1 MTFIYQPSRLGFL
14 DGFRFLL
21 AFWVFIAHYYTYIG
35 GTKYLPLPAFLLES
49 FNKPVYAVNGFM
61 VITGFLMTY
70 NYITRKQQEPYD
82 QPLTHQKF
90 WLRRFFR
97 LYPVYLLA
105 ITVAFVLYV
114 PIAKL
119 NELNLIYFTG
129 NNLSQFGAVRSVT
142 QPSITDYLL
151 HVLMLHGLFPQYYTG
166 VLGVTWSLSL
176 EAQYYL
182 VFPIV
187 FQKLLSSTV
196 RRKNRLVFTLL
207 AFLVISLIVPK
218 LFDSFSKVMGLP
230 IFTLPSILLYAMPLF
245 LIGMIAAGVKVRQ
258 ISVFY
263 LTVAVA
269 LILPFQSKTTMFL
282 ILMLLTFAFLDEIRF
297 AIPAFIYIALDWIR
311 TILSGKPASFGA
323 DISYS
328 FYLVHTLIIGFA
340 IQLVIHAAPTLSK
353 WQIAILGFLLSALL
367 AALVSYLLFRLVEK
381 PFIAVGRKKVA
392 RLRAK
397 MEVFA

>member
-1 MTFIYQPSRLGFL
+1 MISAYQSTRVGFL

-21 AFWVFIAHYYTYIG
+21 AFWVFAAHYYTYIG

-70 NYITRKQQEPYD
+70 NFITRKQQEPYD

-129 NNLSQFGAVRSVT
+129 NNISQFGTVRSVT
-142 QPSITDYLL
+142 QPAITDFLS
-151 HVLMLHGLFPQYYTG
+151 HVLMIHGLFPQYYASI
-166 VLGVTWSLSL
+166 LGVTWSLSL
-176 EAQYYL
+176 EAQFYL
-182 VFPIV
+182 FFPII
-187 FQKLLSSTV
+187 FQRWLSNSV
-196 RRKNRLVFTLL
+196 HRKNKLMLNLLV
-207 AFLVISLIVPK
+207 FLVIALIIPN
-218 LFDSFSKVMGLP
+218 LFDSFSKAMGVPL
-230 IFTLPSILLYAMPLF
+230 FTLPSILLYAMPLF

-263 LTVAVA
+263 LAAAMA
-269 LILPFQSKTTMFL
+269 LIFPFQSKTTMFL

-297 AIPAFIYIALDWIR
+297 AIPAFIYNTLDRIR
-311 TILSGKPASFGA
+311 TKLSGKSASFGA

-328 FYLVHTLIIGFA
+328 FYLAHTLIIGFTV
-340 IQLVIHAAPTLSK
+340 QFLIHAASALCK
-353 WQIAILGFLLSALL
+353 WQIAVLGFLLSALL
-367 AALVSYLLFRLVEK
+367 SALISYVLFRFVEK
-381 PFIAVGRKKVA
+381 PFIAVGRRKVA

-397 MEVFA
+397 MEVA